1 MVEEAMMN
9 VALFLLLRAGSA
21 AVVKINWQLP
31 YPRAATHDF
40 EVNSDDEIVFE
51 GAGAS
56 HDVFL
61 LKDEAAYASRR
72 VPGGD
77 PAKPSTDPCPS
88 PRAGRV
94 RLHRLDGAAGRVH
107 GVDSRRSRH
116 VLRRVL
122 PGQGLQGRR
131 ALPLQPP
138 GTGRA
143 I

>member
-116 VLRRVL
+116 VLHRVL
-122 PGQGLQGRR
+122 PG
-131 ALPLQPP
+131 P
-138 GTGRA
+138 
-143 I
+143 